1 MYAKVYHWFE
11 SNILCHV
18 LLLWEIEANVET
30 PISSKLRVSHLRMR
44 RLGAQP
50 EFPIGN
56 GLLVRIRNIYVDGY
70 FYSKNKTMGALST
83 VTPAKVSCLAGWAEA
98 RCSPERW
105 PSGRYS
111 ESLPLPLITSSAA
124 ANTLYH
130 RNQSCLKWQ
139 AFTLSVPQGG
149 LGHYLSALLGNVVVQ
164 LHRNH
169 QTMAPW

>member
-1 MYAKVYHWFE
+1 MYAYVYHWFE

-30 PISSKLRVSHLRMR
+30 PVSSKLRASHLRMR

-50 EFPIGN
+50 EIPIGN

-70 FYSKNKTMGALST
+70 FYSENKTMGALST
-83 VTPAKVSCLAGWAEA
+83 VTPAKVSYLAGWAEA

-105 PSGRYS
+105 PSGQYS

-124 ANTLYH
+124 ANTLYN

-139 AFTLSVPQGG
+139 AFTLYVSPRRLGLLSLGSVG
-149 LGHYLSALLGNVVVQ
+149 
-164 LHRNH
+164 
-169 QTMAPW
+169 